1 MRPVDPADSAD
12 PMHPT
17 GPTAPAD
24 APVSGSAARQA
35 LAYLTPALLG
45 VALLGLVGFAHYP
58 AVHDAFHDL
67 RHTAGFPCH

>member
-1 MRPVDPADSAD
+1 
-12 PMHPT
+12 MHPVNPASAGT
-17 GPTAPAD
+17 SGAP
-24 APVSGSAARQA
+24 SASASRLA

-45 VALLGLVGFAHYP
+45 MALLSVIGFAHYP

>member
-1 MRPVDPADSAD
+1 MRPVDSA
-12 PMHPT
+12 
-17 GPTAPAD
+17 AEI
-24 APVSGSAARQA
+24 SGASSASAARSA

-45 VALLGLVGFAHYP
+45 MALLGVVGFAHYP